1 MGLSCT
7 LEDKKDVTSGEGAR
21 QSVSDG
27 SNGMCKGPVSGVR
40 NWVKAWLRCRETGQR
55 GTWQDGA
62 VDVTKILRVLRTM
75 VRILVFIPRVLRS
88 QVRISA
94 ENREGE
100 DGRVISANE
109 TLVLCAL

>member
-7 LEDKKDVTSGEGAR
+7 LEDKKGVTSGEGAR

-75 VRILVFIPRVLRS
+75 DLSLHPPGASFS
-88 QVRISA
+88 SKDFS
-94 ENREGE
+94 RE
-100 DGRVISANE
+100 
-109 TLVLCAL
+109 